1 LKEPLLTYLPMP
13 APYSIDLRE
22 KAVAAVDRG
31 EKKSHVSKLFHL
43 SRNTLDLWLKQR
55 EQTGTVAP
63 KVPIKKGPDPKIKDL
78 EAFRRFAETHGHLTA
93 VVMAQRWPEP
103 ISDVTIGK
111 ALRRIDFTRKKRLTA
126 TASGMKS
133 SEPHF

>member
-1 LKEPLLTYLPMP
+1 MP

-31 EKKSHVSKLFHL
+31 EKKSKVSRLFNI

-55 EQTGTVAP
+55 EQRGTIAP
-63 KVPIKKGPDPKIKDL
+63 KIPVTKGPRPKIADL
-78 EAFRRFAETHGHLTA
+78 EAFRRFADNHGHLTA
-93 VVMAQRWPEP
+93 VAMAQQWPEP

-111 ALRRIDFTRKKRLTA
+111 ALKRIDFTRKKRPMA
-126 TASGMKS
+126 IANEMRS
-133 SEPHF
+133 SAKLS

>member
-1 LKEPLLTYLPMP
+1 MTWIPMP

-31 EKKSHVSKLFHL
+31 EKKTHVSKLFHI

-63 KVPIKKGPDPKIKDL
+63 KAPIKQGPEPKIKDL
-78 EAFRRFAETHGHLTA
+78 EAFRRFAATHGHLT
-93 VVMAQRWPEP
+93 VVAMAQQWPEP
-103 ISDVTIGK
+103 ISDVTLGK
-111 ALRRIDFTRKKRLTA
+111 ALKRIHFTRKKRPTA
-126 TASGMKS
+126 TANEMTF
-133 SEPHF
+133 SEPRF

>member
-1 LKEPLLTYLPMP
+1 MP
-13 APYSIDLRE
+13 APYSTDLRE

-31 EKKSHVSKLFHL
+31 EKKSHVSKLFHI

-63 KVPIKKGPDPKIKDL
+63 KAPMKKGPEPKIKDL
-78 EAFRRFAETHGHLTA
+78 EAFRQFAETHGHLTA

-111 ALRRIDFTRKKRLTA
+111 ALQRINFTRKKRPMA
-126 TASGMKS
+126 IASEMKPS
-133 SEPHF
+133 VPRF